1 MRQVLFLNLED
12 LINYTT
18 LKPKLYKNKEG
29 YHINLLD
36 YKGKLKFN
44 MRIYSDTHATIISII
59 DNINYLV
66 QSHGIS
72 KQCKAK
78 IITDCFT
85 TYYFFKDKIEVIFN
99 IDAFIDK
106 GY

>member
-1 MRQVLFLNLED
+1 MKQVLFLNLED
-12 LINYTT
+12 IINYTT
-18 LKPKLYKNKEG
+18 LKPKLYKDKEG
-29 YHINLLD
+29 YHINLLTP
-36 YKGKLKFN
+36 KGKLKFN

-59 DNINYLV
+59 DNINYIV

-78 IITDCFT
+78 LISDYFT
-85 TYYFFKDKIEVIFN
+85 TYYFFKDRIEVIFN
-99 IDAFIDK
+99 IPNLIDK